1 MVLIRAKGLCYL
13 IKAVVTFLVIISI
26 IIIIIVTTT
35 LTIGPSVSPYF
46 RYLSHHINHTKSY
59 IVISSSTLL

>member
-1 MVLIRAKGLCYL
+1 MVLIRAKDLCYL
-13 IKAVVTFLVIISI
+13 IIAGVTFLIII

-59 IVISSSTLL
+59 IVISSSALL

>member
-1 MVLIRAKGLCYL
+1 MVLIRANDLCYL
-13 IKAVVTFLVIISI
+13 IIAVVTFLIII
-26 IIIIIVTTT
+26 FIIIIVTTT

-59 IVISSSTLL
+59 IVISSSALL